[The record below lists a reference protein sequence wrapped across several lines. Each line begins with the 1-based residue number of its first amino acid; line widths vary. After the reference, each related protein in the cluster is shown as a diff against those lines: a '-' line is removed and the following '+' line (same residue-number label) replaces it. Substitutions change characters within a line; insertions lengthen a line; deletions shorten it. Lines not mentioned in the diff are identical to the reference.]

1 MTTAKAYNPP
11 PVSWPLLPYPEQGK
25 LTYPDL
31 EKSIRDCIRVVLT
44 TRPGEQ
50 LMRPRFGAGL
60 QNFLDLANTIT
71 VRRQIHDAI
80 AQSLN
85 AYEPRITVARVDVDP
100 IANAPAQVRVQIFYR
115 LVRSGATQSLALTLA
130 GGA

>member
-1 MTTAKAYNPP
+1 VTRPPNSP
-11 PVSWPLLPYPEQGK
+11 PVSWPLLPFPVEGK
-25 LTYPDL
+25 LTYPEL
-31 EKSIRDCIRVVLT
+31 EKSIRDCIRAILC

-60 QNFLDLANTIT
+60 QDFLDLANSIT

-80 AQSLN
+80 SNALN

-100 IANAPAQVRVQIFYR
+100 IENAPAQLRVQIFYR
-115 LVRSGATQSLALTLA
+115 MVRTGAMQSIALTLA

>member
-1 MTTAKAYNPP
+1 MTKPHNSPP
-11 PVSWPLLPYPEQGK
+11 ISWPLLPYPVDGK
-25 LTYPDL
+25 LAYPDM
-31 EKSIRDCIRVVLT
+31 EKSIRDCIRVILS

-60 QNFLDLANTIT
+60 QEFLDLSNTIT

-80 AQSLN
+80 NAALN
-85 AYEPRITVARVDVDP
+85 ASEPRITVARVDVDP
-100 IANAPAQVRVQIFYR
+100 IEDAPSQLRVQIFYR
-115 LVRSGATQSLALTLA
+115 LVRTGAMQSLALTLS

>member
-1 MTTAKAYNPP
+1 MTKPPNPP
-11 PVSWPLLPYPEQGK
+11 PISWPLLPYPDQGR
-25 LTYPDL
+25 LTYPEL
-31 EKSIRDCIRVVLT
+31 EKSIRNCIKVILS

-60 QNFLDLANTIT
+60 QDFLDESNTIT

-80 AQSLN
+80 TNALN
-85 AYEPRITVARVDVDP
+85 LYEPRITVARVDVDP
-100 IANAPAQVRVQIFYR
+100 VDNAPAQLRVQVFYR
-115 LVRSGATQSLALTLA
+115 LVRTGAMQSLGLTLT